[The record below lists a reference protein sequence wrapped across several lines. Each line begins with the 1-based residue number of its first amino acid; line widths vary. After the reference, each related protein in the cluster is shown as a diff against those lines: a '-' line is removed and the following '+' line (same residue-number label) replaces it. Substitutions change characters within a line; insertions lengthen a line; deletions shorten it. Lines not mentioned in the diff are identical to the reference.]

1 MSVSVKKGIDLY
13 INVDGP
19 KCNIVSISGGNVVDY
34 LVEDFSNEYSVG
46 DILIGR
52 VKKKA
57 VNLSSFFI
65 TFNKGV
71 DGFMH
76 FSDLCDRTLTLNGLC
91 SDLMSGKDEKV
102 STYEIDIREKERV
115 IFDYNYT
122 VSFIN
127 EGDLFLAQVIKE
139 PIFNKGPRLS
149 GRITLSGDFLIL
161 VIFDDSIHISKKI
174 SGAKKREKMLD
185 ILKDIKDELKL
196 NNFGIILRTS
206 AETFINFDDPKSARQ
221 LLLDDLIVLLKKWSE
236 CINKIKKC
244 TVGDKIFNGNT
255 NLLTVIQGKLKDNI
269 KNIWVDDK
277 DIFNEI
283 KDGLT
288 DVVKDSCNLKLYKNN
303 LVPLFVYK
311 NIDDK
316 LVKLF
321 NKIVKF
327 ADGCYLII
335 EVTEAMNV
343 IDVNS
348 GSLLEKYE
356 DQEELSLN
364 VNLLAAEE
372 IVKQIFLRDM
382 GGLISIDFIDMKL
395 QKNKNLVYEK
405 MKELLYDDKSSNF
418 ILPLSKFNV
427 MQVTR
432 QRVRPIQKIDFS
444 DKCLTCLGTGETNSC
459 LSIAD
464 ILESELIVFLK
475 DTKYYRLS
483 IFLNPL
489 LYAYFSYGIFSK
501 RFKWGLKFWK
511 SIKLYKDSMCSINI
525 LKIYNSGNLIKEI
538 AVKTK

>member
-161 VIFDDSIHISKKI
+161 VLFDDSIHISKKI

-206 AETFINFDDPKSARQ
+206 AESFINFDDPKSARQ

-277 DIFNEI
+277 NIFNEI
-283 KDGLT
+283 KDGLK

-356 DQEELSLN
+356 
-364 VNLLAAEE
+364 
-372 IVKQIFLRDM
+372 
-382 GGLISIDFIDMKL
+382 KL
-395 QKNKNLVYEK
+395 
-405 MKELLYDDKSSNF
+405 
-418 ILPLSKFNV
+418 
-427 MQVTR
+427 
-432 QRVRPIQKIDFS
+432 
-444 DKCLTCLGTGETNSC
+444 
-459 LSIAD
+459 
-464 ILESELIVFLK
+464 
-475 DTKYYRLS
+475 
-483 IFLNPL
+483 
-489 LYAYFSYGIFSK
+489 
-501 RFKWGLKFWK
+501 
-511 SIKLYKDSMCSINI
+511 
-525 LKIYNSGNLIKEI
+525 
-538 AVKTK
+538 

>member
-1 MSVSVKKGIDLY
+1 MFVNVKKGIDLY
-13 INVDGP
+13 INVVGS
-19 KCNIVSISGGNVVDY
+19 KCNIVSTSGANVIDY

-46 DILIGR
+46 DILVGR

-57 VNLSSFFI
+57 DNLNSFFI
-65 TFNKGV
+65 TFNRGI

-76 FSDLCDRTLTLNGLC
+76 FSDLTDRTLTLNNLC
-91 SDLMSGKDEKV
+91 NDLMSGKDEKV
-102 STYEIDIREKERV
+102 STYKIDGREAERA

-122 VSFIN
+122 AGFIS
-127 EGDLFLAQVIKE
+127 EGDILLSQVVKE
-139 PIFNKGPRLS
+139 PLFNKGPRLS

-174 SGAKKREKMLD
+174 SGTKKREKMLD
-185 ILKDIKDELKL
+185 ILREIKDELKL
-196 NNFGIILRTS
+196 TNFGIILRTS
-206 AETFINFDDPKSARQ
+206 VESFINFDDPKNAKR
-221 LLLDDLIVLLKKWSE
+221 LLLDDLVILLRKWSD

-244 TVGDKIFNGNT
+244 TVGDKIFSGNS
-255 NLLTVIQGKLKDNI
+255 NLLTIIQGKLKDNI
-269 KNIWVDDK
+269 KSIWVDDK
-277 DIFNEI
+277 EIYNEI
-283 KDGLT
+283 DNGLK
-288 DVVKDSCNLKLYKNN
+288 DVVKDSCSLKLYKNN
-303 LVPLFVYK
+303 LIPLFVYK
-311 NIDDK
+311 NIDSK

-405 MKELLYDDKSSNF
+405 MKELLSEDKSSNF

-432 QRVRPIQKIDFS
+432 QRIRPIQEIDFS
-444 DKCLTCLGTGETNSC
+444 DKCLSCAGTGQTNSC
-459 LSIAD
+459 LSIVD
-464 ILESELIVFLK
+464 IVESELMIFLK
-475 DTKYYRLS
+475 NTKYYRIN

-489 LYAYFSYGIFSK
+489 LYTYFSYGFFSK
-501 RFKWGLKFWK
+501 RFRWGLKYWK
-511 SIKLYKDSMCSINI
+511 SIKLYKDSMCKINI
-525 LKIYNSGNLIKEI
+525 LRIYNKDNLIGEI
-538 AVKTK
+538 EAKTK